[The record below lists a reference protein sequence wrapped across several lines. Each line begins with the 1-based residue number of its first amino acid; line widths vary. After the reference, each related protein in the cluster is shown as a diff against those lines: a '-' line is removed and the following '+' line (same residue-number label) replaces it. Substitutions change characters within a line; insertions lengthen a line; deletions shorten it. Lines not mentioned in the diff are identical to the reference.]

1 MLLGRKRKNKSCL
14 LVYIPWESSAALGFR
29 LVPSKTEMCCA
40 SSVRQLFCVAAA
52 HLRGRIC
59 SAFTERVPRIAREEL
74 EGGSWR
80 GREQAHSEKGRENW
94 RGELSWGMTQ
104 GAGRGLENT
113 E

>member
-1 MLLGRKRKNKSCL
+1 M
-14 LVYIPWESSAALGFR
+14 LGFR
-29 LVPSKTEMCCA
+29 LVPSKTKLCCA
-40 SSVRQLFCVAAA
+40 SPVRQLFCVAAA
-52 HLRGRIC
+52 HLRGRIRG
-59 SAFTERVPRIAREEL
+59 AFPERVPRIAREEL

-80 GREQAHSEKGRENW
+80 GREGESKHAGRKGRENR